1 MNASYEVDLLSRLVA
16 IESNA
21 ITKSGYFEC
30 SELVRREAEEL
41 GLRTRIYDSR
51 DFSDDKKT
59 RPNVVIDLDVGADE
73 TVLLA
78 AHYDVVPAGTGWK
91 RCPFK
96 MELVGDRAYGRGTSD
111 DKGAIAA
118 AFSAMKELSQMKG
131 RVNISLLVTPDE
143 EVGGKL
149 GLGYLVNEVG
159 IKGDAAVILDSGP
172 EMVSIGAS
180 GVVWGKVLIRGKQG
194 HAGYPHLA
202 INAID
207 ASLPLLQRVAEYSK
221 IREKIRS
228 RIPAPPGSPH
238 NFVYGRF
245 SLTMLKSGEKENI
258 VPGLCEARFD
268 MRVNPDEDVAD
279 AKRKFRRYFS
289 RLVRTQRVRA
299 SLEFIQS
306 NSSYFTDPND
316 PVVKRFLDAVRLTTR
331 KTLPLAGELGGN
343 DGHYFARAGIPVVC
357 FGPSRSDTRVHGV
370 DEFVYINDLINT
382 RKTIV
387 NLCKHW

>member
-1 MNASYEVDLLSRLVA
+1 M
-16 IESNA
+16 
-21 ITKSGYFEC
+21 
-30 SELVRREAEEL
+30 
-41 GLRTRIYDSR
+41 
-51 DFSDDKKT
+51 
-59 RPNVVIDLDVGADE
+59 
-73 TVLLA
+73 
-78 AHYDVVPAGTGWK
+78 
-91 RCPFK
+91 
-96 MELVGDRAYGRGTSD
+96 
-111 DKGAIAA
+111 
-118 AFSAMKELSQMKG
+118 
-131 RVNISLLVTPDE
+131 
-143 EVGGKL
+143 
-149 GLGYLVNEVG
+149 
-159 IKGDAAVILDSGP
+159 ILDSGP

-238 NFVYGRF
+238 SFVYGRF

-331 KTLPLAGELGGN
+331 KTLLWLASWEATMDITLQEQESLLSVSVHQGPILEFTALMSLSISMMSL
-343 DGHYFARAGIPVVC
+343 IPEK
-357 FGPSRSDTRVHGV
+357 R
-370 DEFVYINDLINT
+370 
-382 RKTIV
+382 
-387 NLCKHW
+387 